1 MPQQSSSPSP
11 PHPSALRLLGRAVR
25 LRCPGCGGR
34 PIFLRWAR
42 MCDNCPGCGLQLE
55 RGERGYWLGAY
66 FFNLVAMETVFVLGF
81 VGVLAATWPT
91 PPWALLQAASVVLMV
106 LAPIAFFP
114 FSKTL
119 FLAFDLWCRPPDVE
133 DYAEPHEPARASRR
147 T

>member
-1 MPQQSSSPSP
+1 MSQPSP
-11 PHPSALRLLGRAVR
+11 TPPPPRPSASRLLWRAVR

-34 PIFLRWAR
+34 PILLRWTR
-42 MCDNCPGCGLQLE
+42 MCDNCPVCGLRLE
-55 RGERGYWLGAY
+55 RGEHGYWLGAY

-81 VGVLAATWPT
+81 VGLLVATWPT
-91 PPWALLQAASVVLMV
+91 PPWALLQMLAVALMV
-106 LAPIAFFP
+106 LAPVAFFP

-119 FLAFDLWCRPPDVE
+119 FLAFDLWCRPPGAE